1 MACPVTDMVPPN
13 VTVSAVAAAA
23 TVTVPVAASA
33 FSAMGPSF
41 AVLYATV
48 FSDSAASAKSLVPDL
63 VIVRTDAA
71 GVSTVTTPSVVG
83 AVT

>member
-1 MACPVTDMVPPN
+1 MACPVTEIVPPN
-13 VTVSAVAAAA
+13 VTVSAVDAPT

-33 FSAMGPSF
+33 FRAIGPSV

-48 FSDSAASAKSLVPDL
+48 FSDSAASAKSLVPER

-71 GVSTVTTPSVVG
+71 GVSTVTTPSVAG
-83 AVT
+83 ATT